1 MRTLVRATV
10 DLVYLVV
17 NIVRDRD
24 QRAVR
29 LDNPPM
35 EVDEDVGETSD
46 EETGAVRSSY
56 HCCGNGEIP
65 NHEGCDSDDT
75 ADTAELDTMHD
86 ESSDDS
92 STVVV
97 SDPAGRRY
105 VVSQL
110 KRAPRGIRPVG
121 IVRPH

>member
-1 MRTLVRATV
+1 MLVRATV
-10 DLVYLVV
+10 DLVYLVA

-24 QRAVR
+24 QREVR
-29 LDNPPM
+29 HDSPPI
-35 EVDEDVGETSD
+35 VDEDVGEEPD
-46 EETGAVRSSY
+46 EETGPVRSSY
-56 HCCGNGEIP
+56 HCCGEIP

-75 ADTAELDTMHD
+75 PDTAELDTMHD

>member
-1 MRTLVRATV
+1 MLVRATV

-17 NIVRDRD
+17 NIVQDGA

-29 LDNPPM
+29 PVSPPM
-35 EVDEDVGETSD
+35 EVDEDAGETSD

-92 STVVV
+92 NTVIV
-97 SDPAGRRY
+97 SGPAGRY

-110 KRAPRGIRPVG
+110 KRARAPRGERPVG